1 MGKKKDAS
9 KSEPSPAAPENPA
22 LAEAVSVFKRGDYV
36 RARRLLMGLA
46 ADSSLSEAARSQA
59 RDLLSATRSDRAILL
74 TGVAAAA
81 LLALVAAATAF
92 IQP

>member
-1 MGKKKDAS
+1 MRTRLSALLI
-9 KSEPSPAAPENPA
+9 AA
-22 LAEAVSVFKRGDYV
+22 
-36 RARRLLMGLA
+36 LLLTGLA

-74 TGVAAAA
+74 TGLAAAA